1 MSLLSQQWHLVTSQR
16 LDLTLFLPALAL
28 ALIGYVMITSASMD
42 VVAVKFNDPFY
53 QSKRQLLFM
62 VLGGV
67 SLFFCLLTPVHVWQK
82 QSPYLLL
89 LALLLLVAVLIPGL
103 GRTVNG
109 STRWIPI
116 GSLSLQPSEF
126 AKIAVVAFMAGY
138 LVRQQKEVRNNFSG
152 FSKALVILG
161 AFIVLFLLE
170 PDFGAVV
177 VMLGAVLGM
186 FFLGGMRK
194 RHVSIVLVAAAA
206 LGVITIFAAEY
217 RVQRLMNFLNP
228 WQDPFGS
235 GYQLTQAQIA
245 FGRGGWFGEGLG
257 QSMQKLFYL
266 PEAHTDFVYSVL
278 AEEWGAF
285 GALVVI
291 ALYGLLIVRGLKV
304 GQKAEQLGCHFSA
317 YLAYGLVLLIAA
329 QAMINIGVNL
339 GLLPTKGL
347 TLPFVSYGGSS
358 MLACAGSLGILLRIS
373 LENNGVYTAA
383 SASAKGPGYTD
394 LTSEDGRYSQQPY
407 RSFNSQAEEAV
418 SGLGDVDQ
426 WFGDKTDTQSRR
438 YD

>member
-1 MSLLSQQWHLVTSQR
+1 MILVSEQWRAVTSQR
-16 LDLTLFLPALAL
+16 LDLSLFLPALAL

-42 VVAVKFNDPFY
+42 VVAIKFNDPFY
-53 QSKRQLLFM
+53 QSKRQLLFILLGSCSLM
-62 VLGGV
+62 V
-67 SLFFCLLTPVHVWQK
+67 CLLTPVHVWQK

-89 LALLLLVAVLIPGL
+89 LAVLLLVAVLIPGL
-103 GRTVNG
+103 GRSVNG

-126 AKIAVVAFMAGY
+126 AKIAVVVFMAGY
-138 LVRQQKEVRNNFSG
+138 LVRQQKEVRNSFSG
-152 FSKALVILG
+152 FSKSSVVLG
-161 AFIVLFLLE
+161 VFMVLFLLE

-177 VMLGAVLGM
+177 VMMSAVLGM

-194 RHVSIVLVAAAA
+194 RHISIVLVAAAA
-206 LGVITIFAAEY
+206 LGAITIFAAEY
-217 RVQRLMNFLNP
+217 RVKRLMTYLDP
-228 WQDPFGS
+228 WGDPFGS

-285 GALVVI
+285 GALVVV
-291 ALYGLLIVRGLKV
+291 ALYGALIVRGLNV
-304 GQKAEQLGCHFSA
+304 GQKAERLGRHFSA

-373 LENNGVYTAA
+373 MENNLSYADYTN
-383 SASAKGPGYTD
+383 SPNITPIY
-394 LTSEDGRYSQQPY
+394 QQSPH
-407 RSFNSQAEEAV
+407 RSFDVQGEEATP
-418 SGLGDVDQ
+418 GLDDVEQ
-426 WFGDKTDTQSRR
+426 WFDDEAKNQGRR
-438 YD
+438 HDSV

>member
-1 MSLLSQQWHLVTSQR
+1 MISISEQWRAVVSQR
-16 LDLTLFLPALAL
+16 LDLALFLPALAL
-28 ALIGYVMITSASMD
+28 ALIGYIMITSASMD
-42 VVAVKFNDPFY
+42 VVAIKFNDPFY
-53 QSKRQLLFM
+53 QSKRQLLFII
-62 VLGGV
+62 LGSV
-67 SLFFCLLTPVHVWQK
+67 SLIVCLLTPVHVWQK

-89 LALLLLVAVLIPGL
+89 IALLLLVAVLIPGL
-103 GRTVNG
+103 GRNVNG

-116 GSLSLQPSEF
+116 GPLSLQPSEF

-138 LVRQQKEVRNNFSG
+138 LVRQQEEIRNHFSG
-152 FSKALVILG
+152 FSKSLVVLG

-177 VMLGAVLGM
+177 VMMCAVLGM

-194 RHVSIVLVAAAA
+194 RHISIVLVAAGA
-206 LGVITIFAAEY
+206 LGAMTIFAAEY
-217 RVQRLMNFLNP
+217 RVKRLMTYLDP
-228 WQDPFGS
+228 WGDPFGS

-285 GALVVI
+285 GALIVV
-291 ALYGLLIVRGLKV
+291 ALYGVLIVRGLKV
-304 GQKAEQLGCHFSA
+304 GQKAERLGRHFSA

-347 TLPFVSYGGSS
+347 ALPFVSYGGSS
-358 MLACAGSLGILLRIS
+358 MLACASSLGILLRIS
-373 LENNGVYTAA
+373 LENNADYVGSSSENTIHGEAHQR
-383 SASAKGPGYTD
+383 
-394 LTSEDGRYSQQPY
+394 TSEPLSGSG
-407 RSFNSQAEEAV
+407 
-418 SGLGDVDQ
+418 GLGAKPTPGLDDVDQ
-426 WFGDKTDTQSRR
+426 WFDVKIKRQGQP
-438 YD
+438 YE

>member
-1 MSLLSQQWHLVTSQR
+1 MTGVSEQWRMVTSKR
-16 LDLTLFLPALAL
+16 LDLGLFLPALAL

-62 VLGGV
+62 FLGSGVLM
-67 SLFFCLLTPVHVWQK
+67 LCLMTPVKVWQK

-89 LALLLLVAVLIPGL
+89 LAILLLVAVLIPGL
-103 GRTVNG
+103 GRSVNG

-116 GSLSLQPSEF
+116 GPLSLQPSEF
-126 AKIAVVAFMAGY
+126 AKVAVVVFMAGY
-138 LVRQQKEVRNNFSG
+138 LVRQQEEVRNHFSG
-152 FSKALVILG
+152 FLKSLVVLG
-161 AFIVLFLLE
+161 AFIVLLLLE

-177 VMLGAVLGM
+177 VMMGSVLGM

-194 RHVSIVLVAAAA
+194 RHIFVVLLAAAG
-206 LGVITIFAAEY
+206 LGRVTIYAAEY
-217 RVQRLMNFLNP
+217 RVKRLVSFLDP
-228 WQDPFGS
+228 WADPFGS

-285 GALVVI
+285 GALIVVV
-291 ALYGLLIVRGLKV
+291 LYGVLIVRGLHV
-304 GQKAEQLGCHFSA
+304 GQRAERLGRHFSA

-329 QAMINIGVNL
+329 QAIINIGVNL

-358 MLACAGSLGILLRIS
+358 MLACAASMGILLRIS
-373 LENNGVYTAA
+373 LENNTTYSKSYDKHGAHSQTTYTSLAISKA
-383 SASAKGPGYTD
+383 EVTPGLD
-394 LTSEDGRYSQQPY
+394 
-407 RSFNSQAEEAV
+407 
-418 SGLGDVDQ
+418 DVDQ
-426 WFGDKTDTQSRR
+426 WFDDDSQQQGWHNDKV
-438 YD
+438 

>member
-1 MSLLSQQWHLVTSQR
+1 MMALVQQWHAVTAQR
-16 LDLTLFLPALAL
+16 LDLALFLPALAL
-28 ALIGYVMITSASMD
+28 ALIGYIMITSASMD

-62 VLGGV
+62 FLGSITLV
-67 SLFFCLLTPVHVWQK
+67 VCLITPVHVWQK

-89 LALLLLVAVLIPGL
+89 IALLLLAAVLIPGL

-116 GSLSLQPSEF
+116 GPLSLQPSEF
-126 AKIAVVAFMAGY
+126 AKVAVVVFMAGY
-138 LVRQQKEVRNNFSG
+138 LVRQQEEVRNNFSG
-152 FSKALVILG
+152 FLKSLVVLG

-170 PDFGAVV
+170 PDFGAAV
-177 VMLGAVLGM
+177 VMMGAVLGM

-194 RHVSIVLVAAAA
+194 RHISIVMLATV
-206 LGVITIFAAEY
+206 GFGTITILAAEY
-217 RVQRLMNFLNP
+217 RYKRLISYLDP
-228 WQDPFGS
+228 WADPFGT

-285 GALVVI
+285 GAMVVV
-291 ALYGLLIVRGLKV
+291 ALYGVFIVRGLNV
-304 GQKAEQLGCHFSA
+304 GQKAERSGRLFSA

-329 QAMINIGVNL
+329 QAIINIGVNL

-358 MLACAGSLGILLRIS
+358 MLACAASLGILLRIS
-373 LENNGVYTAA
+373 LENSVTYGTLKAENDVHLDLRHKTLDTLNTDVT
-383 SASAKGPGYTD
+383 PGLD
-394 LTSEDGRYSQQPY
+394 
-407 RSFNSQAEEAV
+407 
-418 SGLGDVDQ
+418 DVDQ
-426 WFGDKTDTQSRR
+426 WFVDDDKKQDRR
-438 YD
+438 HDKV

>member
-1 MSLLSQQWHLVTSQR
+1 MILVSEQWRAVTSQR
-16 LDLTLFLPALAL
+16 LDLSLFLPALAL

-42 VVAVKFNDPFY
+42 VVAIKFNDPFY
-53 QSKRQLLFM
+53 QSKRQLLFILLGSCSLM
-62 VLGGV
+62 V
-67 SLFFCLLTPVHVWQK
+67 CLLTPVHVWQK

-89 LALLLLVAVLIPGL
+89 LAVLLLVAVLIPGL
-103 GRTVNG
+103 GRSVNG

-138 LVRQQKEVRNNFSG
+138 LVRQQKEVRNSFSG
-152 FSKALVILG
+152 FSKSSVVLG
-161 AFIVLFLLE
+161 VFMVLFLLE

-177 VMLGAVLGM
+177 VMMSAVLGM

-194 RHVSIVLVAAAA
+194 RHISIVLVAAAA
-206 LGVITIFAAEY
+206 LGAITIFAAEY
-217 RVQRLMNFLNP
+217 RVKRLMTYLDP
-228 WQDPFGS
+228 WGDPFGS

-285 GALVVI
+285 GALVVV
-291 ALYGLLIVRGLKV
+291 ALYGVLIVRGLNV
-304 GQKAEQLGCHFSA
+304 GQKAERLGRHFSA

-373 LENNGVYTAA
+373 MENNLSYADYTN
-383 SASAKGPGYTD
+383 SPNITPIY
-394 LTSEDGRYSQQPY
+394 QQSPH
-407 RSFNSQAEEAV
+407 RSIDVQGEEATP
-418 SGLGDVDQ
+418 GLDDVEQ
-426 WFGDKTDTQSRR
+426 WFGDEAKNQGRR
-438 YD
+438 HDSV